1 VSPAIV
7 PIVEGFAEVQ
17 SLPVLLRRLL
27 QQLSA
32 AHVDVARPF
41 RVKRHLVVKE
51 GELERAVAQA
61 VRTRPG
67 TAAVLLVLDADDDC
81 PAELGPSLLARCRS
95 VCREPVSV
103 VLACRELEAWFLAG
117 KESLRGVRGIRADAE
132 PPERPEAIRGA
143 KECLSRN
150 MEARR
155 YLGVDDQAAL
165 MAGLDVDLARQRSPS
180 LDRLVRAVQYLVEAV
195 GGAGG

>member
-1 VSPAIV
+1 M
-7 PIVEGFAEVQ
+7 PIVEGFAEVR

-27 QQLSA
+27 QQLPA

-41 RVKRHLVVKE
+41 RVKRYLVVKE
-51 GELERAVAQA
+51 GELERNLRQA
-61 VRTRPG
+61 LRTRTG
-67 TAAVLLVLDADDDC
+67 AAAVLLLLDADDDC
-81 PAELGPSLLARCRS
+81 PAELEPRLLARCRS

-132 PPERPEAIRGA
+132 SPVRPDAVRGA

-150 MEARR
+150 MEPRH

-165 MAGLDVDLARQRSPS
+165 MAELDVDLARERSPS
-180 LDRLVRAVQYLVEAV
+180 FDRLVRAVQYLAEAIDRP
-195 GGAGG
+195 AT